1 MKRLSDLGFLFRVV
15 AAIEMAYALVAVLT
29 PLVFAPAAGCTA
41 VTGWVLSA
49 DGQWLTKLLGLALAA
64 QAWVAWT
71 LRNQPHLGVA
81 KGLAFYQLASATAD
95 WVLWI
100 VLADQGIFST
110 TTGRVLVAISIPTHY
125 LLGLLLVRAIR
136 RAQPPQRPPGVRTRL
151 NCAPGGTMRQRG
163 RCASR
168 PRSRVG
174 HCEPSPNASQQ
185 PARPESTSTRPLRHP
200 SVRGR

>member
-15 AAIEMAYALVAVLT
+15 AGLELAYALVAVLT
-29 PLVFAPAAGCTA
+29 PPSQVTA

-95 WVLWI
+95 WVMWI

-136 RAQPPQRPPGVRTRL
+136 RAPTTPAPTRRQDSPEL
-151 NCAPGGTMRQRG
+151 RARRHDAPTGPLRQQAQIQG
-163 RCASR
+163 
-168 PRSRVG
+168 
-174 HCEPSPNASQQ
+174 
-185 PARPESTSTRPLRHP
+185 RPLRAIAERIAATGP
-200 SVRGR
+200 T